1 MRERRGTFV
10 DRVLDGHAR
19 IDQLEGEVS
28 AWLAGARA
36 KPLHEVLGLDA
47 AELEL
52 VAATPDALRYVLHAR
67 RFDRPVA
74 NEDLAGQSRGR
85 AHATRLASAV
95 VDPYDLAEIET
106 WSSQVDDV
114 ARRAATPRSVH
125 DPEPEPS
132 HA

>member
-28 AWLAGARA
+28 AWLAGPRS

-47 AELEL
+47 RELDL
-52 VAATPDALRYVLHAR
+52 VATTPDALRYVLHAR
-67 RFDRPVA
+67 RSGRSVA
-74 NEDLAGQSRGR
+74 PEELAGQARVRG
-85 AHATRLASAV
+85 HATLLASEV
-95 VDPYDLAEIET
+95 VDPFDLAE
-106 WSSQVDDV
+106 VDAWGAHVDAA
-114 ARRAATPRSVH
+114 ARAERAARGRTL
-125 DPEPEPS
+125 EPS